1 MSLMFLLSDHKK
13 VCQKCTENKLQ
24 SAKVIH
30 DHVCVKFALPCI
42 ECCHT
47 HRWCRWWPHSLLE
60 EADAQAILAKNVAR
74 SSESEIL
81 ECNRNSKKGMSFCV
95 YTQKPLSISIFFKIN
110 EIQEY
115 FSFVINCK

>member
-47 HRWCRWWPHSLLE
+47 HRWCQWWPHSLLE

-95 YTQKPLSISIFFKIN
+95 YTQKPLSNSISFKIN
-110 EIQEY
+110 EILEF

>member
-1 MSLMFLLSDHKK
+1 MSFMFLLSDHKK

-47 HRWCRWWPHSLLE
+47 HRWCQWWPHSLLE

-95 YTQKPLSISIFFKIN
+95 YTQKPLSNSISFKIN

>member
-24 SAKVIH
+24 SAEVIH
-30 DHVCVKFALPCI
+30 DHVCVKFALPCT

-95 YTQKPLSISIFFKIN
+95 YTQKPLSNSIFFKIN

>member
-13 VCQKCTENKLQ
+13 VCQKMYWKQIQC
-24 SAKVIH
+24 AKVVH
-30 DHVCVKFALPCI
+30 DHVCVRFVLPCI

-47 HRWCRWWPHSLLE
+47 HRWCQWWPHSLLE

-81 ECNRNSKKGMSFCV
+81 ECNRNFIVKKECHFV
-95 YTQKPLSISIFFKIN
+95 YTHKNLYLIAFPSK
-110 EIQEY
+110 
-115 FSFVINCK
+115 